1 MDLIKG
7 LTGGGWAAVYAWTFP
22 GALTLGAFWLLVYPQ
37 MSGAFP
43 DGFAKLSAA
52 QQGGIFI
59 AAAAAIGL
67 ILNATSTPLYRLLE
81 GYSWPKRLRR
91 FGVRK
96 QLATKKRIEQSLE
109 GEGWESGLKLER
121 LARFPSEDNE
131 IAPSRLG
138 NALRAF
144 ETYGST
150 RFNLDSQ
157 TLWGELCTVVPKYLQ
172 DELDRSRAGT
182 DFFVALFYLSAA
194 FGLVTLIVGL
204 TEHGKFGIMI
214 WAILSFASMFLWYD
228 MAIVSTSY
236 WKTNVQALVNIGRK
250 KLAEEMGLQMP
261 TSIDDERKM
270 WGLLTSLVFYNDEE
284 SAKALDKFRK
294 RNPPQPRG
302 NH

>member
-1 MDLIKG
+1 
-7 LTGGGWAAVYAWTFP
+7 
-22 GALTLGAFWLLVYPQ
+22 

-109 GEGWESGLKLER
+109 GEGWESGLQLER